1 MKKIII
7 GINLI
12 LLISLGVSAQKTP
25 EKNAQVKGSGS
36 GAISKSG
43 NGAGL
48 NAGTVVD
55 AQLMQNLDVKKARVG
70 DQVLLKVVRS
80 VKQNGQTIIPKGAN
94 LVGRVTEVQQR
105 TKETAMSRLGVVF
118 DRIQGQDL
126 NSPVN
131 VSIVSI
137 TNVAANVAAADMI
150 DSDISGTSSSS
161 TRVIGQNSGS
171 SSSGGGL
178 LGGVTNTAGGV
189 VGTTTNTVGNTV
201 GGVAN
206 TTRETVGTVAGATK
220 QTVGGTT
227 QTLGQT
233 VKGLQISPSASAGGS
248 ANGATTL
255 SAADKN
261 VRIEKGANFQLRVG
275 GN

>member
-12 LLISLGVSAQKTP
+12 LLISLGVSAQKTTA
-25 EKNAQVKGSGS
+25 KNAQIKGSGS

-48 NAGTVVD
+48 NAGTAIE

-105 TKETAMSRLGVVF
+105 TKETAVSRLGVVF

-131 VSIVSI
+131 MSIVSI
-137 TNVAANVAAADMI
+137 TNATANVAAADML
-150 DSDISGTSSSS
+150 DSDISGTSGSS
-161 TRVIGQNSGS
+161 TRVIGQSSGS
-171 SSSGGGL
+171 SAGGTSSSGGL
-178 LGGVTNTAGGV
+178 LGGVTNTAGGI
-189 VGTTTNTVGNTV
+189 VGTTTNTVGSTV

-206 TTRETVGTVAGATK
+206 TTRETAGSVAGATR
-220 QTVGGTT
+220 QTT

-248 ANGATTL
+248 ASGATTL

-261 VRIEKGANFQLRVG
+261 VRIEKGANFQLRVN